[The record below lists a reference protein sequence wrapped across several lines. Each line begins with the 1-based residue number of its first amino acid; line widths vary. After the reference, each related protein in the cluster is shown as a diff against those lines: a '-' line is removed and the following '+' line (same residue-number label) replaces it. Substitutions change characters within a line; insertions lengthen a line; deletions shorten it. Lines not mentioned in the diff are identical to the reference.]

1 MASRSVILQKKLHEL
16 ESELADIIRLPPDPT
31 PYGPRLQMAFDDV
44 KKRFIF
50 LNNLLLQEMASQPQ
64 NSEQLLEIGQRL
76 AALQSDFRHWN
87 ERRLSICSECTEALL
102 LHAAARE
109 TDSPIPETG
118 NPYCD
123 KSPEKFT
130 TEESLKKK
138 DCTQMVPYDEARESG
153 SDSISDSDDF
163 FDEKF
168 SSHDKFFIST
178 SEKDEN
184 VRKEEVVV
192 AAAVA
197 AATMEDEKV
206 WSKMGKLGG
215 AFGCGMIV
223 GAICMVKLFSAI
235 SSHHLVEYE
244 ALLLPPT

>member
-31 PYGPRLQMAFDDV
+31 SYGPRLQMAFDDV

-50 LNNLLLQEMASQPQ
+50 LNNLLLQEIASQPQ
-64 NSEQLLEIGQRL
+64 NSEQLLEIGKRL
-76 AALQSDFRHWN
+76 AALESAFRRWN
-87 ERRLSICSECTEALL
+87 EWRLSVCSECTEALL
-102 LHAAARE
+102 LHSAARE
-109 TDSPIPETG
+109 TDCPISETG
-118 NPYCD
+118 SPYGD
-123 KSPEKFT
+123 KSPEKLSCDRT
-130 TEESLKKK
+130 TTDEGLKKK
-138 DCTQMVPYDEARESG
+138 DCTQMVPYNEDRESG
-153 SDSISDSDDF
+153 SDSDSEDF
-163 FDEKF
+163 FDEKT
-168 SSHDKFFIST
+168 HDKFFIST
-178 SEKDEN
+178 LEKDEN

-192 AAAVA
+192 AAVV

-206 WSKMGKLGG
+206 WTKMGKLGG

-235 SSHHLVEYE
+235 PSHHFLEYE